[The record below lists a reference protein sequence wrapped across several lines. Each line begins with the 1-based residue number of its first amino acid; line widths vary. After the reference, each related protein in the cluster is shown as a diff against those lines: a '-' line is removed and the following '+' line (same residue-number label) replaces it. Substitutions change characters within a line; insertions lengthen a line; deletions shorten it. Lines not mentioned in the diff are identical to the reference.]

1 MTVRPAPWTGGRLP
15 ARTQGMRTAPAL
27 LAASLAAI
35 PALAAGA
42 GSGWV
47 ADDYPKALAEAK
59 AWQVPLFVDAWAP
72 W

>member
-1 MTVRPAPWTGGRLP
+1 
-15 ARTQGMRTAPAL
+15 MRTAPAL

-35 PALAAGA
+35 PVLAAGA
-42 GSGWV
+42 GPGWV

-59 AWQVPLFVDAWAP
+59 ARQVPLFVDAWAP